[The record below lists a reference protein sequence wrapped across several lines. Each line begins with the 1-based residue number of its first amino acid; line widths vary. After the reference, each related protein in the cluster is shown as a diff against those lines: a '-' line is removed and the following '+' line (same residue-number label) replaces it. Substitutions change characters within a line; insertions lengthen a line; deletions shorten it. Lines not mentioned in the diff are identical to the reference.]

1 MKRKKIKIPFTDK
14 VIVDDIFLTE
24 CECYKSNSDRFNTVV
39 NTVLMGGQCSYVVY
53 KGINLY
59 AVCIQIDNFMLPIKS
74 FPFGDD
80 KQYAKLCAEELW
92 EKLNEEI

>member
-14 VIVDDIFLTE
+14 VIVDEKFLTE
-24 CECYKSNSDRFNTVV
+24 CECYKANSDRFNTVV
-39 NTVLMGGQCSYVVY
+39 NTVLMGGQCIYVVY

-80 KQYAKLCAEELW
+80 KEYARLCAEELC
-92 EKLNEEI
+92 EMLNSKM

>member
-14 VIVDDIFLTE
+14 VIVDKIFLTE
-24 CECYKSNSDRFNTVV
+24 CECHKENSDRLDTVV
-39 NTVLMGGQCSYVVY
+39 ETVLMGGQCSYVVF

-59 AVCIQIDNFMLPIKS
+59 AVCLQIDNFMLPIKS

-80 KQYAKLCAEELW
+80 EAYALRCAEELL

>member
-1 MKRKKIKIPFTDK
+1 MKRKKIKIPFTNKFVVDK
-14 VIVDDIFLTE
+14 KFLTE
-24 CECYKSNSDRFNTVV
+24 CECHKENSDRLFTVAE
-39 NTVLMGGQCSYVVY
+39 TVLLGGQCSYVVI

-59 AVCIQIDNFMLPIKS
+59 AVYLQIDNFMVPIKS

-80 KQYAKLCAEELW
+80 EEYAELCAEELL